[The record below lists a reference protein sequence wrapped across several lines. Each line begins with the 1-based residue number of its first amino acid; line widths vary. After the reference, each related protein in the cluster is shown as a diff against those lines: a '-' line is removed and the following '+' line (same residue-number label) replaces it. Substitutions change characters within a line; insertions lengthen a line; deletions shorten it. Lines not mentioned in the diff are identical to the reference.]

1 MDVVHRRSTLLT
13 LIGLAIAYSPSYIS
27 VGLRRAGISIGLQ
40 GPPSVLLWNWLAVGM
55 LLLFVTK
62 VEGRGLRSIGLKRPS
77 RDDLRWAV
85 YFWGIS
91 TTVSGLLNVVLPP
104 APNAGL
110 ATVVGLPLPV
120 LIALIV
126 TTSTTEEI
134 LFRSYPIERIREL
147 TGSTWL
153 AVAISMGLFVL
164 PHIRF
169 FGLVWLLY
177 HGVGLVLFYVLY
189 LWRRNL
195 WACMLMHLL
204 GNALLL
210 LPATGI
216 AG

>member
-1 MDVVHRRSTLLT
+1 
-13 LIGLAIAYSPSYIS
+13 
-27 VGLRRAGISIGLQ
+27 
-40 GPPSVLLWNWLAVGM
+40 VLLWNWLAVGM

-62 VEGRGLRSIGLKRPS
+62 VEGQGLRSIGLTRPS

-85 YFWGIS
+85 YFWAIS
-91 TTVSGLLNVVLPP
+91 TMVSGLLNVVLPP
-104 APNAGL
+104 DPNEGL

-120 LIALIV
+120 LMALIV

-134 LFRSYPIERIREL
+134 LFRGYPIERISEL
-147 TGSTWL
+147 TGSTGL

-169 FGLVWLLY
+169 FGPVWLLY

-216 AG
+216 VS